1 MTPNRPYLLRALYEW
16 ILDNGMTPHL
26 LIDTTISGTR
36 VPAEDINNNRIVLNI
51 SPDAVHELVLGNE
64 EINFNARFGGKS
76 RQIHLPINS
85 VTAIYARENGQGL
98 LFPAEQ
104 DQDALTSAPE
114 KANKPHL
121 KVIK

>member
-26 LIDTTISGTR
+26 LIDTTISGTQ
-36 VPAEDINNNRIVLNI
+36 VPAEHIENDRISLNI
-51 SPDAVHELVLGNE
+51 SPDAVRELVLGNE
-64 EINFNARFGGKS
+64 AIDFSARFGGKS
-76 RQIHLPINS
+76 RQIHAPINS

-104 DQDALTSAPE
+104 DQDEPASAHE
-114 KANKPHL
+114 KGNKPHL